1 MENAK
6 VVLIEDHKSYREL
19 AEHWL
24 THFGHSIVAEATS
37 LPMAME
43 LIVKIGQGMLCDV
56 IILDGNLSNGPSDF
70 SDARKIYDSYK
81 SFGIDIPILGF
92 SVDALHENGI
102 NIPKEFETYKS
113 GRKAAMLINSL

>member
-6 VVLIEDHKSYREL
+6 VVLIEDWKSYREL

-24 THFGHSIVAEATS
+24 THFGHIVVEEATT
-37 LPMAME
+37 LPAAME
-43 LIVKIGQGMLCDV
+43 LIEKIGQGMLCDV
-56 IILDGNLSNGPSDF
+56 IILDGNLSSGPSDF

-81 SFGIDIPILGF
+81 AHGITLPIIGY
-92 SVDALHENGI
+92 SVDALHENGV

-113 GRKAAMLINSL
+113 ARKAAMLINSL